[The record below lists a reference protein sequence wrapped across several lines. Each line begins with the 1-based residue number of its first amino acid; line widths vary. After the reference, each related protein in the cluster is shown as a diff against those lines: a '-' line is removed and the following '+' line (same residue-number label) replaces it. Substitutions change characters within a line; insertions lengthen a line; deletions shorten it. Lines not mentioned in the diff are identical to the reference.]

1 MTQHASQPDAGDVP
15 FASHAVRLSWVE
27 WLVALTVV
35 AAVLAA
41 LSWAWQ
47 RAEPLAGSRDDRLP
61 YRLSNDYWQFER
73 LANAAGRLERT
84 LVVGDS
90 VVWGHYVAPHETLS
104 GWLNAR
110 TGGDGFANLGVD
122 GIHPVALEGL
132 IEHYGGGIGP
142 VALEGLIEHY
152 GIGIDRRNVVLHLNF
167 LWMSS
172 ARHDL
177 SSRKEFAFNHPRLVP
192 QFRPAIPC
200 YRATVSERLA
210 IVVGREAPFLA
221 WADHVRTAYFDG
233 RDLASW
239 TLDHPYA
246 CPWRQVTFALP
257 SAADPPVPPPDARPW
272 TEKGLPR
279 FSPRWVDLDESLQ
292 WAAFRRTA
300 ERLATPWRGRVFVV
314 VGPFNEH
321 MLEDEALAAYKR
333 LTRQAQ
339 AWLDARG
346 IPYLA
351 PEALPSRLYADAS
364 HPLAEGYRRLAET
377 LLADKAFQEFNVPVD

>member
-1 MTQHASQPDAGDVP
+1 MTQHASQPDADDVP
-15 FASHAVRLSWVE
+15 FASHAVRLGRVE
-27 WLVALTVV
+27 WIAVLAAV
-35 AAVLAA
+35 AAVLAV
-41 LSWAWQ
+41 LPWAWQ

-61 YRLSNDYWQFER
+61 YRLSNDYWMFER
-73 LANAAGRLERT
+73 LASAAGRLNLETWPGRT

-104 GWLNAR
+104 GWMNAQA
-110 TGGDGFANLGVD
+110 GGDGFANLGVD

-132 IEHYGGGIGP
+132 IEHYGGGIG
-142 VALEGLIEHY
+142 
-152 GIGIDRRNVVLHLNF
+152 RCNVVLHLNL

-210 IVVGREAPFLA
+210 IVVGREVPFMA
-221 WADHVRTAYFDG
+221 WADHVRIAYFDG

-246 CPWRQVTFALP
+246 RPWRQVTFALP
-257 SAADPPVPPPDARPW
+257 SPAEPPVPPPDARPW
-272 TEKGLPR
+272 TDKGLPR

-300 ERLATPWRGRVFVV
+300 ERLATRWNGRVFVV

-339 AWLDARG
+339 AWLDERG

-377 LLADKAFQEFNVPVD
+377 LLADKAFREFNEPVD